1 MPNCVLFWE
10 CESLVYTDSW
20 KTQHLDDSQFS
31 RVNKHL
37 ERDKYFSQTVSE
49 MEAQIFKNKYMKRE
63 EGTKRKGKETL
74 LNFSFQMS

>member
-49 MEAQIFKNKYMKRE
+49 MEAQIFKNKYMRRE
-63 EGTKRKGKETL
+63 ERKKRKGKETL